1 LQFTALKLFQV
12 TKSVFEVSLKR
23 LGGIPS
29 LTVMELPQTK
39 TIEEAYE
46 VFKVSD
52 EEGLSVERVTKLRE
66 QYGPNGMLL
75 WLTVLQIIVHP
86 GR

>member
-1 LQFTALKLFQV
+1 
-12 TKSVFEVSLKR
+12 
-23 LGGIPS
+23 
-29 LTVMELPQTK
+29 MELPHTK
-39 TIEEAYE
+39 TIEEVYE
-46 VFKVSD
+46 VFKVSE

-75 WLTVLQIIVHP
+75 WLAILQIIVHP